1 MILLVK
7 DLKEVLKIYI
17 QGLEGNKNIM
27 RREKESTKKY
37 LMELLELKYTS
48 TNKLSRMCFKVN

>member
-27 RREKESTKKY
+27 RREK
-37 LMELLELKYTS
+37 
-48 TNKLSRMCFKVN
+48 